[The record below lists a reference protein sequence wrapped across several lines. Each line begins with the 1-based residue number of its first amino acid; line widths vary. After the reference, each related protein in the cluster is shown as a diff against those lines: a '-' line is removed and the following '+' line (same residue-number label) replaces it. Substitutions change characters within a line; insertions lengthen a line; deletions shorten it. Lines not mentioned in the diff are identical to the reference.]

1 MDKKEFQVKLIYYG
15 RDTSTAFNGYKVV
28 SIKGSNPVI
37 RVDMDDS
44 NSRYPNYLLVR
55 AGDLL
60 DEREASMLGNHAVL
74 TCMASKPN

>member
-1 MDKKEFQVKLIYYG
+1 M
-15 RDTSTAFNGYKVV
+15 